1 MAPFN
6 KTSTSNANA
15 SNKKSSKKQKQLQKR
30 RIVDSSDDESFIDSD
45 CYETF
50 DEEDEDE
57 YDEENDL
64 YEEDGDDDDDDE
76 DDDEDDD
83 DEDDDEDD
91 DDEDDDDEDGNRK
104 KYNTR
109 SKKGK
114 KGSKSSAAKEK
125 EEAFKQAIE
134 EAFESMLLANM
145 KGGSKK
151 RSSPSSSR
159 KKNKKNNKK
168 SSKKDDKKKKHK
180 NKRDEEDE
188 EDDDESDSDYTT
200 PVEDDEDEDEE
211 EDVFILGGGDE
222 SGGPGFIFLEG
233 GMTQRSDEQDYRA
246 MVKEDKNEKCN
257 SDDEQMFMKETYKP
271 STTVEDSNPASS
283 PTGSKN
289 GEKAKK
295 KLKLKNNKNNDSRSS
310 NKGKNGGKSKNG
322 KKKSGDDQ
330 QTRNKKKGSSKDE
343 DGDEEED
350 DDDKG
355 KSVQEKYQE
364 MVKLREDLTQ
374 QLKKSPKNKIL
385 QNAVDECR
393 KSISE
398 LVKKERNKNTEKY
411 FELVHKDPKKSKD
424 TNEMSY
430 FKKKLSHQEQMKVM
444 RDLKEINALT
454 NTDKPYRLSLLES
467 DIPPKFKAIALQ
479 KLNVLKSMDPSDSEY
494 YKMKNWVDGFMRVP
508 YGIYKSLT
516 VRLTD
521 GVEKCHTYMDEA
533 KSTLDNCTYGLND
546 AKMQILQMVGQWIT
560 NPDAM
565 GTAIAIKGP
574 PGTGKTT
581 LVREGISKILGR
593 EFAFIAL
600 GGTSDAS
607 FLEGHSYTYEGSAWG
622 KIVSILMEAKCMNP
636 VIYFDELDKISDTPK
651 GEEIASILTHLTD
664 TSQNSQFHDKY
675 FSEVDFDLSKCLFIF
690 SYNDE
695 SKVNPILK
703 DRMYRIQTKGYN
715 AKEKIII
722 ARKHLLP
729 KIREQVS
736 FKEEEVVLS
745 DDTLDYIISHP
756 ELCKGEQGVRNLKR
770 CLEIIHT
777 KLNLFRLVKP
787 DQNMFAK
794 EIEIDVKFPFT
805 VEKRHVDILIKSDDP
820 MSQSLLAMYV

>member
-1 MAPFN
+1 MAPSN
-6 KTSTSNANA
+6 KSSTSNNANA

-30 RIVDSSDDESFIDSD
+30 RVVESSDDESFIDSD

-50 DEEDEDE
+50 DED
-57 YDEENDL
+57 DEENDL
-64 YEEDGDDDDDDE
+64 YDEDGDDEEDDDE
-76 DDDEDDD
+76 EDDDDEDDD
-83 DEDDDEDD
+83 DEDDDED
-91 DDEDDDDEDGNRK
+91 EARK

-109 SKKGK
+109 TKKGK

-145 KGGSKK
+145 KGASKK

-159 KKNKKNNKK
+159 NKNKKSNKK
-168 SSKKDDKKKKHK
+168 SSSKKGDKKKKHK
-180 NKRDEEDE
+180 NKDEDDEE
-188 EDDDESDSDYTT
+188 EDDDDSDSDSDYTT
-200 PVEDDEDEDEE
+200 PVEEEDDEEDEE
-211 EDVFILGGGDE
+211 EDDVFILGGGDE
-222 SGGPGFIFLEG
+222 SSGPGFIFLEG
-233 GMTQRSDEQDYRA
+233 GMTQRSDEHDYRA
-246 MVKEDKNEKCN
+246 MVKEDKNEKCD
-257 SDDEQMFMKETYKP
+257 SDDEQMFMKESYKT
-271 STTVEDSNPASS
+271 SITVEDGNQVSS
-283 PTGSKN
+283 PNGSKSD
-289 GEKAKK
+289 EKAKK
-295 KLKLKNNKNNDSRSS
+295 KLKQKSNHNNSNSSRSS
-310 NKGKNGGKSKNG
+310 NKAKNNKSKNG
-322 KKKSGDDQ
+322 KRKASDDQ
-330 QTRNKKKGSSKDE
+330 QQRNKKKGSSSKD
-343 DGDEEED
+343 DDDDDDDED
-350 DDDKG
+350 DDKC
-355 KSVQEKYQE
+355 KSVQTQYEE
-364 MVKLREDLTQ
+364 MVKLREDLTL

-385 QNAVDECR
+385 QNAIDECR

-508 YGIYKSLT
+508 YGIYRSLT

-593 EFAFIAL
+593 EFSFIAL

-695 SKVNPILK
+695 SKINPILK

-736 FKEEEVVLS
+736 FKEEEVIIT

-756 ELCKGEQGVRNLKR
+756 ALCKGEQGVRNLKR

-805 VEKRHVDILIKSDDP
+805 VEKKHVDILIKSDDP